1 MEQVLKEFAPYIS
14 PIITA
19 IGVILIAWWKHDQ
32 PRQEARI
39 KLELQKKEA
48 ELQEQ
53 SKRRNQYVSQIYGLL
68 WQLLHDLK
76 ADRVYIVQP
85 HPLTH
90 REFLSISL
98 EVDRTGTAGMKA
110 RIQNLPM
117 EDVAKFSSELS
128 SRDYLYYKDI
138 ANNVRD
144 KRARALLLN
153 AGSQSAI
160 IRKLAT
166 EDDGWIGNIFCE
178 FNHTTEISPDYA
190 RGKLE
195 VVAEQI
201 QYILPPIQ

>member
-48 ELQEQ
+48 ELQEK

-160 IRKLAT
+160 IRKLST

-190 RGKLE
+190 RGRLE

>member
-32 PRQEARI
+32 PHQEARI

-90 REFLSISL
+90 REYLSISL
-98 EVDRTGTAGMKA
+98 EVDRTGASGMKS

-128 SRDYLYYKDI
+128 SRDFLYYKDV

-153 AGSQSAI
+153 AGSMSAI

-166 EDDGWIGNIFCE
+166 EDDGWVGNIFCE
-178 FNHTTEISPDYA
+178 FNHITETSPDYA
-190 RGKLE
+190 RGRLE
-195 VVAEQI
+195 AVAEQI

>member
-48 ELQEQ
+48 ELQEK

-201 QYILPPIQ
+201 QYILPPFQ

>member
-48 ELQEQ
+48 ELQEK

-76 ADRVYIVQP
+76 ADRVYVVQP

-90 REFLSISL
+90 REYLSISL
-98 EVDRTGTAGMKA
+98 EVDRTGASGMKS

-160 IRKLAT
+160 IRKLST

>member
-48 ELQEQ
+48 ELQEK

-160 IRKLAT
+160 IRKLST

-201 QYILPPIQ
+201 QYILPPFQ

>member
-1 MEQVLKEFAPYIS
+1 MEQVLKEITPYIS
-14 PIITA
+14 PTITA
-19 IGVILIAWWKHDQ
+19 IGVILMAWWKYKQ
-32 PRQEARI
+32 PQQEALF
-39 KLELQKKEA
+39 KLELQKRET
-48 ELQEQ
+48 ELREQ
-53 SKRRNQYVSQIYGLL
+53 SKRRAQYVSQIYGMM
-68 WQLLHDLK
+68 WQLLSDLK
-76 ADRVYIVQP
+76 ADRVYVVQP
-85 HPLTH
+85 HPLTN
-90 REFLSISL
+90 RAYLTISM
-98 EVDRTGTAGMKA
+98 EVDRTGAIDMKS

-128 SRDYLYYKDI
+128 SRDFLYYKDV

-160 IRKLAT
+160 IRRLST
-166 EDDGWIGNIFCE
+166 EDDGWVGNIFCE

>member
-39 KLELQKKEA
+39 KLELQKKET
-48 ELQEQ
+48 ELQEK

-160 IRKLAT
+160 IRKLST

>member
-48 ELQEQ
+48 ELQEK

-190 RGKLE
+190 RGRLE

>member
-48 ELQEQ
+48 ELQEK

>member
-48 ELQEQ
+48 ELQEK

-110 RIQNLPM
+110 RIQHLPM

>member
-48 ELQEQ
+48 ELQEK

-160 IRKLAT
+160 IRKLST

>member
-48 ELQEQ
+48 ELQEK

-110 RIQNLPM
+110 RIQHLPM

-160 IRKLAT
+160 IRKLST

>member
-1 MEQVLKEFAPYIS
+1 MEQLLKEFAPYIS
-14 PIITA
+14 SIITA

-39 KLELQKKEA
+39 KLELQRKET
-48 ELQEQ
+48 ELQEN

-76 ADRVYIVQP
+76 AERVYIVQP

-90 REFLSISL
+90 REYLSISM
-98 EVDRTGTAGMKA
+98 EVDRTGAAGMKP

-128 SRDYLYYKDI
+128 SRDFLYYKDV

-153 AGSQSAI
+153 AGSVSAI
-160 IRKLAT
+160 IRDRK
-166 EDDGWIGNIFCE
+166 
-178 FNHTTEISPDYA
+178 S
-190 RGKLE
+190 
-195 VVAEQI
+195 VV
-201 QYILPPIQ
+201 